1 MHPFSTP
8 WKHQKTVRFSDVFR
22 RQRKG
27 ALGTNRLKCVSF
39 RDLLQIWLEIQ
50 PNLSK
55 LICVYFSG
63 ISEARFSDYVSKVQ
77 GGSILQNSPKFQAKF
92 GNDPLLNL
100 LVKSLNFTGQDFRQ
114 KLVPSLI
121 VTKFGVE
128 ITLKKQRF
136 WQVFIRKFHWVLLV
150 YSS

>member
-1 MHPFSTP
+1 M
-8 WKHQKTVRFSDVFR
+8 
-22 RQRKG
+22 
-27 ALGTNRLKCVSF
+27 LKYVSF

-55 LICVYFSG
+55 LICVCFSG
-63 ISEARFSDYVSKVQ
+63 ISETRFSDYVSKVQ

-136 WQVFIRKFHWVLLV
+136 
-150 YSS
+150 